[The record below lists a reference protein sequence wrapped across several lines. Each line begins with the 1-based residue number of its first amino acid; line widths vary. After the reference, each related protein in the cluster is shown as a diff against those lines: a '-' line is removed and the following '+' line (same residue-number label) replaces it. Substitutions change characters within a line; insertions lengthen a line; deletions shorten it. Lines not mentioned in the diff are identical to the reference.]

1 MPVFEIMPTAF
12 TLLQERIAQTSD
24 SNAFKELYYILFND
38 LTRFANIFIQQKE
51 LSEEV
56 VQDVFTKLWQ
66 QRSNINSINNLKV
79 YLYSATKN
87 TALNYRKKYP
97 LQSLSALSIE
107 ALNVSYDIKNPE
119 ELFITREM
127 FKQVN
132 EAIETMPPKCKL
144 IFILVK
150 EDGLK
155 YKEVAQILNIS
166 PKTVENQ
173 MGIALKKLSLSLRL
187 KINS

>member
-1 MPVFEIMPTAF
+1 MPTTF
-12 TLLQERIAQTSD
+12 TILQERIAQSGD

-66 QRSNINSINNLKV
+66 QRDKINSINNLKV
-79 YLYSATKN
+79 YLFTATKN

-97 LQSLSALSIE
+97 LQSLSVFDKEVLDI
-107 ALNVSYDIKNPE
+107 SYDIRNPE
-119 ELFITREM
+119 ELFITGEM
-127 FKQVN
+127 LKQIN
-132 EAIETMPPKCKL
+132 EAIQTIPPKCKL

-150 EDGLK
+150 EGGFK

-166 PKTVENQ
+166 QKTVENQ
-173 MGIALKKLSLSLRL
+173 MGIALKKMSIALHL
-187 KINS
+187 KTNK